1 MPAKGTDIVK
11 KLPESGK
18 KNCKECGF
26 PTCFAFAMKLASGGA
41 TLDKCPHLSSE
52 VVAELEDALAP
63 PMKLVTIG
71 SGDNALQIG
80 NEEVVYRHDKTFVHS
95 PGFALLISDTDSDDV
110 VDQKIS
116 KIQSLQFDR
125 VGLTLNAELLALRFD
140 SGDKSKFLALVKK
153 ACDKSKLGMVII
165 SDDVD
170 TLFEAR
176 DICADRRPLLYPITK
191 DNIDKAI
198 PLIKKSPT
206 PLGIRASSV
215 EELVPLT
222 TKLKD
227 EGVDEL
233 VLDPGSKNVQDLIRD
248 QTLMRR
254 GAFKQN
260 FRPLGYPTMAFPC
273 NMAKGKLEE
282 ALIAATCVVKY
293 PAVIVLSDM
302 DEATLMPLLV
312 QRLNIYTDPRLP
324 MSVEAKLYEVG
335 EPGDNA
341 PVLITSNWA
350 LTYFI
355 VASEIES
362 SKIDSYLLVK
372 DTDGLGV
379 LTGWAAGK
387 FNGDNVGPF
396 VKKSGVEDK
405 TKCRKLIIPGLTA
418 RIKGELEEN
427 LPGWEIVIGPKEASG
442 IPGFLPD
449 FVKN

>member
-71 SGDNALQIG
+71 SGDNAIQIG

-110 VDQKIS
+110 ADQKIS

-125 VGLTLNAELLALRFD
+125 VGLTLKAELLALRFD

-233 VLDPGSKNVQDLIRD
+233 VLVACGTIEDPIILPV
-248 QTLMRR
+248 
-254 GAFKQN
+254 
-260 FRPLGYPTMAFPC
+260 P
-273 NMAKGKLEE
+273 
-282 ALIAATCVVKY
+282 AA
-293 PAVIVLSDM
+293 IFS
-302 DEATLMPLLV
+302 
-312 QRLNIYTDPRLP
+312 
-324 MSVEAKLYEVG
+324 
-335 EPGDNA
+335 
-341 PVLITSNWA
+341 PVLRIH
-350 LTYFI
+350 
-355 VASEIES
+355 VAVNADYRRNRCL
-362 SKIDSYLLVK
+362 KTGRLLR
-372 DTDGLGV
+372 GV
-379 LTGWAAGK
+379 GWRRYAGC
-387 FNGDNVGPF
+387 FF
-396 VKKSGVEDK
+396 SI
-405 TKCRKLIIPGLTA
+405 LA
-418 RIKGELEEN
+418 
-427 LPGWEIVIGPKEASG
+427 
-442 IPGFLPD
+442 
-449 FVKN
+449 